1 MPNQIAAINIK
12 IQIIANY
19 IILMKKYTYLK
30 SRFGHL
36 VFCMALFMTANAQA
50 QTSEMTT
57 SYTLG
62 TSVEHP
68 SFQLNPEQEHL
79 KALYE
84 SFFKVKLTEEDF
96 MSKLSTSKDNL
107 TAWIQ
112 ISQSLS
118 PAQRQDLPY
127 LNTIIAGMQLKH
139 SN

>member
-1 MPNQIAAINIK
+1 MPSQIAAINIK

-36 VFCMALFMTANAQA
+36 VFCMALCITANAQV
-50 QTSEMTT
+50 QTNEMAT
-57 SYTLG
+57 SHTFG
-62 TSVEHP
+62 TSVEH
-68 SFQLNPEQEHL
+68 SAFQLNPEQEYL

-107 TAWIQ
+107 MAWTQ
-112 ISQSLS
+112 INQSLS
-118 PAQRQDLPY
+118 SAQRQELPY

-139 SN
+139 TN